1 MDPIRLIEAVTA
13 GVAFLAAG
21 TILMARGEVHG
32 LTTGAGMWLAA
43 GLGLACGLGLWQVA
57 ILGAVLALAVLII
70 IGKMQKLIDI
80 GDADK
85 KPVADKAKAASK
97 D

>member
-1 MDPIRLIEAVTA
+1 MAGGRTGPRL
-13 GVAFLAAG
+13 
-21 TILMARGEVHG
+21 RPP
-32 LTTGAGMWLAA
+32 
-43 GLGLACGLGLWQVA
+43 GLWQLA

-80 GDADK
+80 GDADE